1 MNERPPA
8 KGFAPDGARLG
19 AKGEAAGQVGVLLVN
34 LGTPDGADAGRCAAI
49 SRNSSPI
56 RA

>member
-19 AKGEAAGQVGVLLVN
+19 AKGEAAGKIGVLLH
-34 LGTPDGADAGRCAAI
+34 LIERELKGWT
-49 SRNSSPI
+49 
-56 RA
+56 